1 MLTSSGFSLPLT
13 EAFQRAGA
21 GFLKLLVHLKNL
33 PANAEDIRDLG
44 LIPGWG
50 QSPGGGQGNPLRYP
64 CLENPTDEGPN
75 GLQPRGSHRVG
86 YA

>member
-1 MLTSSGFSLPLT
+1 MLTSSGFSLPFT

-21 GFLKLLVHLKNL
+21 GFVKLLVYLKNL

-75 GLQPRGSHRVG
+75 RLQPRGSHRVG

>member
-1 MLTSSGFSLPLT
+1 M
-13 EAFQRAGA
+13 
-21 GFLKLLVHLKNL
+21 KLLVHLKNL

-50 QSPGGGQGNPLRYP
+50 RSPGGGQGNRLQYS
-64 CLENPTDEGPN
+64 CLENPMDGGPN